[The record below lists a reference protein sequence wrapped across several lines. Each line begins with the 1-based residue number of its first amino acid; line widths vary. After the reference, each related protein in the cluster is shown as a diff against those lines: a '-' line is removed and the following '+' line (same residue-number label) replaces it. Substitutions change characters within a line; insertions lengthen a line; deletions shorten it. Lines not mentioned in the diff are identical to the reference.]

1 QGVSLSLGTTPA
13 PQKQTVRIQK
23 GEEMKH
29 LKLLHA
35 ASPLGKRCALS
46 LALLTIATGTGK
58 LAAEGGGGGT
68 PASLKTVPIPA
79 PSDLSSYV
87 TDSKTLVALGKAL
100 FWDMQTGNDGKQ
112 ACASCHFH
120 AGADHR
126 RTNQIN
132 PKGTSFA
139 VNYTLGA
146 LDFPFH
152 AGQVGGSAGVPDRQ
166 FIDVVAGNAVDDG
179 FSVLDPVY
187 S

>member
-1 QGVSLSLGTTPA
+1 
-13 PQKQTVRIQK
+13 
-23 GEEMKH
+23 
-29 LKLLHA
+29 
-35 ASPLGKRCALS
+35 SPLGKRCALS

-126 RTNQIN
+126 KTNQLN
-132 PKGTSFA
+132 PNG
-139 VNYTLGA
+139 GA
-146 LDFPFH
+146 FTANHSLSDQDFPFH
-152 AGQVGGSAGVPDRQ
+152 SQHVGGSAGVFERSFMDIVP
-166 FIDVVAGNAVDDG
+166 G
-179 FSVLDPVY
+179 S